1 MPDSRPVEP
10 SLQDF
15 INAVEA
21 EALNVSG
28 KSKEEA
34 LQMLQ
39 EAANRVG
46 SGATVTYST
55 DPDPITGEGAVIVT
69 FNEVSSD
76 PIDVD
81 IIA

>member
-1 MPDSRPVEP
+1 MPDPTPVGP

-15 INAVEA
+15 VDAVTA
-21 EALNVSG
+21 EVPNVLGQS
-28 KSKEEA
+28 ETNA

-39 EAANRVG
+39 DAANTVG

-55 DPDPITGEGAVIVT
+55 NPNPSTGVGAVIIT
-69 FNEVSSD
+69 FDGVNSD

>member
-1 MPDSRPVEP
+1 
-10 SLQDF
+10 
-15 INAVEA
+15 
-21 EALNVSG
+21 
-28 KSKEEA
+28 
-34 LQMLQ
+34 MLQ
-39 EAANRVG
+39 AAADAVG

-55 DPDPITGEGAVIVT
+55 DPDSITGEGAVIIT

>member
-1 MPDSRPVEP
+1 M
-10 SLQDF
+10 
-15 INAVEA
+15 NAVEA
-21 EALNVSG
+21 EALNISG

-39 EAANRVG
+39 AAADVVG
-46 SGATVTYST
+46 GGATVTYST

-69 FNEVSSD
+69 FNEVSSE
-76 PIDVD
+76 PINVD

>member
-1 MPDSRPVEP
+1 MPDPTPVGP

-15 INAVEA
+15 VDAVIA
-21 EALNVSG
+21 EVPNVLG
-28 KSKEEA
+28 QSKTDA

-39 EAANRVG
+39 DAADAKG

-69 FNEVSSD
+69 FNEVSSE
-76 PIDVD
+76 PIKID

>member
-1 MPDSRPVEP
+1 MPDPTPVGP

-15 INAVEA
+15 VDAVKA
-21 EALNVSG
+21 EVPNVSG
-28 KSKEEA
+28 KSKTDA

-39 EAANRVG
+39 DAADAKG
-46 SGATVTYST
+46 SGAIVTYST
-55 DPDPITGEGAVIVT
+55 NPDPTTGMGAVIVT
-69 FNEVSSD
+69 FDGASSA

>member
-1 MPDSRPVEP
+1 MPDPTPVGP

-15 INAVEA
+15 VNAVTA
-21 EALNVSG
+21 EVPNVLGES
-28 KSKEEA
+28 ETDA

-39 EAANRVG
+39 NAANTAG

-55 DPDPITGEGAVIVT
+55 NPDPITGEGAVIVT
-69 FNEVSSD
+69 FEGASSA
-76 PIDVD
+76 PINVD

>member
-1 MPDSRPVEP
+1 MPDPTPVGP

-15 INAVEA
+15 VNAVTA
-21 EALNVSG
+21 EVPNVLGES
-28 KSKEEA
+28 ETDA

-39 EAANRVG
+39 DAADALG
-46 SGATVTYST
+46 SGAIVTYST
-55 DPDPITGEGAVIVT
+55 NPDPITGEGTVIVT
-69 FNEVSSD
+69 FNGASSA

>member
-1 MPDSRPVEP
+1 M
-10 SLQDF
+10 
-15 INAVEA
+15 NAVEA
-21 EALNVSG
+21 EALNISG

-39 EAANRVG
+39 AAADVVG
-46 SGATVTYST
+46 GGATVTYST
-55 DPDPITGEGAVIVT
+55 DPDPITGEGVVIVT

-76 PIDVD
+76 PINVD

>member
-1 MPDSRPVEP
+1 
-10 SLQDF
+10 
-15 INAVEA
+15 
-21 EALNVSG
+21 
-28 KSKEEA
+28 
-34 LQMLQ
+34 MLQ
-39 EAANRVG
+39 AAADARG
-46 SGATVTYST
+46 GGAIVTYST

>member
-1 MPDSRPVEP
+1 MPDPTPVGP

-15 INAVEA
+15 VDAVTA
-21 EALNVSG
+21 EVPNVLGQS
-28 KSKEEA
+28 ETNA

-39 EAANRVG
+39 DAANTVG

-55 DPDPITGEGAVIVT
+55 NPDPITGEGAVIVT
-69 FNEVSSD
+69 FDGVNSD
-76 PIDVD
+76 PINID

>member
-1 MPDSRPVEP
+1 
-10 SLQDF
+10 
-15 INAVEA
+15 
-21 EALNVSG
+21 
-28 KSKEEA
+28 
-34 LQMLQ
+34 MLQ
-39 EAANRVG
+39 AAANALG

-55 DPDPITGEGAVIVT
+55 NPDPITGEGAVIVT

>member
-1 MPDSRPVEP
+1 MPVEP

-15 INAVEA
+15 VNAVEA
-21 EALNVSG
+21 EALNISG

-39 EAANRVG
+39 AAADRVG
-46 SGATVTYST
+46 GGATVTYST
-55 DPDPITGEGAVIVT
+55 DPDLITGEGAVIVT